1 MIRGGIDMMTSE
13 WMKIILYL
21 ERNTKGNNLEN
32 LNQDQAKNLY
42 RQLKEG
48 KKECHIK

>member
-21 ERNTKGNNLEN
+21 ERNTKGKDLEK

-42 RQLKEG
+42 RQLKN
-48 KKECHIK
+48 KRKECHIK